1 MRGAIE
7 LSIHSLYADNTQLV
21 IIEYK
26 LEEHYA
32 DFYCVI
38 YHGIMLKR
46 QKMIIRVLDEWATTR
61 THNDKNNMLKLSS
74 NEDTRCSFLIS
85 QNQIALV
92 L

>member
-7 LSIHSLYADNTQLV
+7 LSIHSLYVDNTQLV

-26 LEEHYA
+26 LKEHYA
-32 DFYCVI
+32 DFYCII
-38 YHGIMLKR
+38 YHGVMLKS
-46 QKMIIRVLDEWATTR
+46 QKMIICVLH

-85 QNQIALV
+85 QNQIV
-92 L
+92 LIL